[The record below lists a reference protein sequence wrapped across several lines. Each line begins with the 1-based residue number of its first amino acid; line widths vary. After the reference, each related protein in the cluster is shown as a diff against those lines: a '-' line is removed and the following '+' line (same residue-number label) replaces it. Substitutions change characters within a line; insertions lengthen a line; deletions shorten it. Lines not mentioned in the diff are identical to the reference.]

1 MADVLTVEQRRL
13 NMSRVR
19 GCDTKPELILRLG
32 LHARG
37 LRFRLHRK
45 DLPGCPDLVF
55 PRFRAVVFVHGCFW
69 HGHDCPMFKLPVTR
83 AEFWAAK
90 IKGNRARDAR
100 AHNGLAAAGWRAMVL
115 WECALRGPGRRPLE
129 AVLDEIVRWLRTEEP
144 EGVVHG
150 SPAARRS
157 RA

>member
-45 DLPGCPDLVF
+45 DLPGVPIWSSPF
-55 PRFRAVVFVHGCFW
+55 PRGRVRPRLFW

-90 IKGNRARDAR
+90 IKGTGHGMRVPTTAWRRQAGEQWCSGNAR
-100 AHNGLAAAGWRAMVL
+100 
-115 WECALRGPGRRPLE
+115 
-129 AVLDEIVRWLRTEEP
+129 
-144 EGVVHG
+144 
-150 SPAARRS
+150 
-157 RA
+157 